1 VTCVV
6 AIVTAAK
13 CDFQRRF
20 CAPQET
26 AARAVWGVLVCFV
39 EGDRTAMENKN
50 KLKLGR
56 RTIKN
61 LSVRTGVQTGVGT
74 FDCAAPLATFDCPVE
89 TCFCAPPGPR
99 TLACGG
105 GSLLGGG

>member
-1 VTCVV
+1 MTRVG
-6 AIVTAAK
+6 AIATAAK

-20 CAPQET
+20 YAPQED

-50 KLKLGR
+50 KRKLGK

-61 LSVRTGVQTGVGT
+61 LSVRAGVQTGKGT
-74 FDCAAPLATFDCPVE
+74 FACGVPVGSIDCPVE
-89 TCFCAPPGPR
+89 TCFCTASSPR
-99 TLACGG
+99 TLGCPI
-105 GSLLGGG
+105 LGGGG